1 MRGSN
6 LIFNCVHLFHYKCHK
21 TNFKRGGSY
30 IDYSYWIK
38 NKKRAINPFNKKD
51 NKSSQYFVTVMLNQ
65 EEMKNDSQRI
75 KKINLL

>member
-51 NKSSQYFVTVMLNQ
+51 NKCFQ
-65 EEMKNDSQRI
+65 
-75 KKINLL
+75 